1 MIPLSF
7 AQRRLWFLDRFEGSS
22 STYNIPLVL
31 RLTGR
36 LQVRALRGAL
46 ADVVARH
53 EILRTVVQEDADGPH
68 ARILPAGSVEVP
80 MAEAEVSSADLDGEL
95 AACARYEFDLTAEI
109 PIRVWLYR
117 MGSDAFAVLVLLH
130 HIAADG
136 WSMAA
141 LARDVS
147 AAYTARLV
155 GGAPAWP
162 DLPVQYADY
171 TLWQQDLLGS
181 ETDPT
186 SVLSRQFRYWREELA
201 GVPQPLQLPLDR
213 PRPQTPSHR
222 GDTVAFVLDPGLTAA
237 AEDLARIRGTTVAM
251 VWQAAFAVVLYQLG
265 AGDDIPLGAPI
276 SGRTEDELVDLVG
289 FFVNTWV
296 LRVDLSGN
304 PSFAT
309 VLERVRGK
317 ALAAYDNQDAPF
329 ERLVE
334 LLNPERSTAYT
345 PLFQVMLAW
354 HNNPRPR
361 LDLPDLTG
369 TAELV
374 STGTAK
380 FDLTVDLIEGFRDGR
395 VVEGSIEYATDLF
408 DRPTIEALA
417 QRFEAVIRAAAADP
431 DRIVG
436 RMDVRTTRERE
447 LLRRWNDTAAE
458 LPVTT
463 LADLFAAQVVRSP
476 ETLAVVDGDTELTYT
491 ELDDRVER
499 LAGALR
505 GLGIGIESVVA
516 VALPRSVDLV
526 VALLAVH
533 RAGGAYLPI
542 DPKYPSQRLEF
553 VLTDAAPAL
562 LITDSSVRQT
572 LPRTPIPEL
581 LLDRPIADT
590 ANDMV
595 IGLSP
600 GNLAYVIYTS
610 GSTGRP
616 KGVAV
621 EHGNA
626 VAFVAQVAT
635 RLRVAAGNRVLAST
649 SVSFDVSVLEIFGA
663 LCTGG
668 TLELA
673 QDALRLGEPCG
684 WSGGV
689 ISTVPSVFA
698 EILEHAQGSL
708 EADTVVFIGE
718 DLPLSLARRVQ
729 AAIPGVVVVNGYGPT
744 ETTVASTEYTLT
756 DSESWSATDMSV
768 PIGRGLGGEQV
779 YVLGPGLL
787 PVPVGVVGELYI
799 AGAGVARGYRG
810 RGGLTASRFVADPF
824 GSAGGRMYRTGDLAR
839 WGGDGLLRYA
849 GRADDQVKVR
859 GFRIEPGEIETV
871 LETHPDVARAVVV
884 ARGRNGTDQ
893 RQLVAYVVAAEG
905 RTLDDTAELRRFTGI
920 RLPEYMVPAAMV
932 VLDRLPL
939 TANGKLDRR
948 ALPDPVFTAAEY
960 RAPRTP
966 EEQALAAV
974 FAEVLGV
981 DRVGLDDNFFTLGGD
996 SIGSMQVVSRAKARG
1011 LLVHPRQLFEFR
1023 TVGELAAVAVPDD
1036 SGRTGLAEF
1045 PGGGLGDVP
1054 LLPLSASFFADGHGY
1069 PQFAQWLTFR
1079 LPRGTTRAV
1088 VLATLDTVIA
1098 THDALRARLV
1108 PGTGAAWCL
1117 RIEPELSVGLDG
1129 LVHEVDHDAAYDS
1142 PDRPRLLTHEI
1153 DTATARLD
1161 PRNGIMLQ
1169 FLWFRAADSDDR
1181 LVMIAHHLVVDG
1193 VSWRILAHDIA
1204 IASGRAAQGLPPIL
1218 PAAGTSVRRWTHAL
1232 TACADTDPIVDEL
1245 PWWRTELGRPD
1256 PLIGSRRCDP
1266 AVDVARD
1273 IADVTAWAAPDVTEA
1288 VLLRLPGRAVD
1299 GLLAALAVA
1308 VIGWRDAGTSADP
1321 SMLVSLTGH
1330 GRDEELAP
1338 GADLSRTVGWLAT
1351 NFPVRLDLSGID
1363 RNRPPVE
1370 VIADAVEA
1378 VHARMRRLPHNGSG
1392 YGLLRYRNPRTA
1404 PELASYPVPQVGFNY
1419 LGRFGSHDA
1428 ADGHNGRGWTPV
1440 AESSGGR
1447 RDPDTPVTLAL
1458 DINAAVVDTPDG
1470 SRLCVT
1476 FGFHTAVLDSARVQD
1491 LIDHWNAALHAL
1503 ARYAAQPSGALVP

>member
-36 LQVRALRGAL
+36 LEVRALRGAL

-53 EILRTVVQEDADGPH
+53 EILRTVVQEDADGPS

-80 MAEAEVSSADLDGEL
+80 MTEAEVSSADLDGEL

-117 MGSDAFAVLVLLH
+117 TGSGAFAVLVLLH

-155 GGAPAWP
+155 GGAPVWP

-186 SVLSRQFRYWREELA
+186 SVLSRQFGYWREELA
-201 GVPQPLQLPLDR
+201 GIPQPLQLPLDR
-213 PRPQTPSHR
+213 PRPQTPSRR
-222 GDTVAFVLDPGLTAA
+222 GDIVTFVLDPGLTAA
-237 AEDLARIRGTTVAM
+237 AEDLARTRGTTVAM

-276 SGRTEDELVDLVG
+276 SGRTEDELIDLVG

-354 HNNPRPR
+354 HNNPRPQ

-408 DRPTIEALA
+408 DRSTIEALA
-417 QRFEAVIRAAAADP
+417 QRFESVIRAAVADP

-436 RMDVRTTRERE
+436 RMDVRTTEERE
-447 LLRRWNDTAAE
+447 LLCRWNDTVAE

-476 ETLAVVDGDTELTYT
+476 GAIAVVDGDTELTYA

-499 LAGALR
+499 LARALR

-553 VLTDAAPAL
+553 ILTDAAPAL

-581 LLDRPIADT
+581 LLDRPIADI
-590 ANDMV
+590 ANDPV

-626 VAFVAQVAT
+626 VAFVAQVA
-635 RLRVAAGNRVLAST
+635 RRMRVAAGTRVLAST

-673 QDALRLGEPCG
+673 PDALTLAEPRG

-698 EILEHAQGSL
+698 EILEHAQGTI

-718 DLPLSLARRVQ
+718 ELPLLLARRVQ

-744 ETTVASTEYTLT
+744 ETTVASTEYTPI
-756 DSESWSATDMSV
+756 DGESWSARDVSV
-768 PIGRGLGGEQV
+768 PIGRALGGERV

-810 RGGLTASRFVADPF
+810 RGSLTASRFVADPF
-824 GSAGGRMYRTGDLAR
+824 GSVGGRMYLTGDLVR
-839 WGGDGLLRYA
+839 WGGDGLLRYV
-849 GRADDQVKVR
+849 GRVDDQVKIR

-884 ARGRNGTDQ
+884 ARDRNGTDQ
-893 RQLVAYVVAAEG
+893 RQLIAYVVAAAG
-905 RTLDDTAELRRFTGI
+905 RTLDDTADLRRFTGI

-966 EEQALAAV
+966 GEQALATV

-981 DRVGLDDNFFTLGGD
+981 EQVGLDDNFFTLGGD

-1011 LLVHPRQLFEFR
+1011 LRLHPRQLFEFR

-1036 SGRTGLAEF
+1036 SGRTGPAEL

-1079 LPRGTTRAV
+1079 IPRGTTRAA

-1098 THDALRARLV
+1098 THDLLRARLV
-1108 PGTGAAWCL
+1108 PGTGTAWCL

-1129 LVHEVDHDAAYDS
+1129 LVHEMDHDAAYDS
-1142 PDRPRLLTHEI
+1142 SDWSRLLTREI
-1153 DTATARLD
+1153 YTATARLD
-1161 PRNGIMLQ
+1161 PRSGIMLQ

-1204 IASGRAAQGLPPIL
+1204 TASGRAGQGLPPIL
-1218 PAAGTSVRRWTHAL
+1218 PAAGTSVRRWTDAL
-1232 TACADTDPIVDEL
+1232 TACADTDSIIDEL

-1266 AVDVARD
+1266 TVDVARD
-1273 IADVTAWAAPDVTEA
+1273 IVDVTTWAAPDVTEA
-1288 VLLRLPGRAVD
+1288 VLLRMPGRAVD

-1308 VIGWRDAGTSADP
+1308 VIGWRDADTSADP
-1321 SMLVSLTGH
+1321 SMLVLLTGH
-1330 GRDEELAP
+1330 GRDEDLVP

-1370 VIADAVEA
+1370 VIGDAVEA
-1378 VHARMRRLPHNGSG
+1378 VHARMRRLPHHGSG
-1392 YGLLRYRNPRTA
+1392 YGLLRYLNPRTA
-1404 PELASYPVPQVGFNY
+1404 PELASHPVPQVGFNY
-1419 LGRFGSHDA
+1419 LGRFESHEA
-1428 ADGHNGRGWTPV
+1428 ADGQAGGGWTPV

-1447 RDPDTPVTLAL
+1447 RDPGTPVTLAL

-1470 SRLCVT
+1470 PRLCVT

-1491 LIDHWNAALHAL
+1491 LIDRWTAALHAL
-1503 ARYAAQPSGALVP
+1503 ARYAAQSSGALVP